1 MAQSPLDIA
10 QQWVGYDERN
20 SEQAKALTQFF
31 KNAGVDP
38 INPAATPW
46 CAAFLNSVLGSAGLE
61 QTGALTARS
70 FLDYG
75 TPVQK
80 AQVGDIVVFDRGGG
94 WRGHVGIITA
104 INGNG
109 TYSVLGGN
117 QRVDG
122 QGENGF
128 QVNIR
133 QFPADGK
140 VLGIRRITPMTVQT
154 KPPVPAKMSVA
165 LQAARQN
172 PAASPAVAAIDAAI
186 STGTPLTNKTAMAA
200 LGERG
205 TPEAAAYLNSYS
217 PAKPAAPAYTP
228 LAPWAALAA
237 QASPAPDVPLPRP
250 RPDIPAPAAAPAPLP
265 QQQMQTK
272 TGKTVT
278 IGEYYKIGDKAFVAE
293 PGPDGYAVL
302 TSTDKVI
309 ERVLPGFTTAGE
321 GTIAGGIKKQVMADA
336 GKTAVE
342 AVKNFDWQKLGGNLL
357 SAFSAPAAPKPYSP
371 PAPWAT
377 LAAQARPQTTTEVV
391 RPDGSVYVPPQAGTV
406 AMPRDV
412 TPNLARPLADAAMA
426 GMYGRGL
433 PSPAYPSAYNPAET
447 LSVLQGDK
455 PAGAQLSS
463 AGIGADR
470 LSASAAQLA
479 RDMQKYSFLGGATPQ
494 PGFAAPRTTQV
505 QVPNPAY
512 QVYMGQLAANQQITP
527 TGAVIGADAMRAIS
541 DPNYVP
547 PKPAP
552 VGAPPPKTI
561 TETRTVAPPPVF
573 TWTTSSRLAAPP
585 PTPATRPGTVPA
597 AATGAKP
604 GLFGINPMQMLS
616 GFLASAARPAPR
628 GQFGQPL
635 AVGGTYRDGAVYA
648 ANGSG
653 YGGTPGQSTAGLKT
667 GERVYDTNT
676 GEWGLKVGQP
686 VTWTGSSSGNTSTAT
701 GTFKGTSTGNTYT
714 VGKFYQ
720 NGNGTYQAMP
730 DGTFKRV

>member
-1 MAQSPLDIA
+1 MSKQSDYVQQVYETARAMGMSDPVARLAAAQSAVETQYGTRL
-10 QQWVGYDERN
+10 VGNNYFGIKAGSSWTGPSVAAGTKEETGGTLVSTRAKFRAYPSFEASLADWYQTIGRRWPEVL
-20 SEQAKALTQFF
+20 QA
-31 KNAGVDP
+31 
-38 INPAATPW
+38 
-46 CAAFLNSVLGSAGLE
+46 NSVEEAAAALKAGKPGGYATDSQYASKLLTINNRYAPDSA
-61 QTGALTARS
+61 A
-70 FLDYG
+70 
-75 TPVQK
+75 
-80 AQVGDIVVFDRGGG
+80 
-94 WRGHVGIITA
+94 
-104 INGNG
+104 
-109 TYSVLGGN
+109 
-117 QRVDG
+117 
-122 QGENGF
+122 
-128 QVNIR
+128 
-133 QFPADGK
+133 
-140 VLGIRRITPMTVQT
+140 
-154 KPPVPAKMSVA
+154 PVPATPSPALVA
-165 LQAARQN
+165 QRQN
-172 PAASPAVAAIDAAI
+172 PALSAIDRLIAANPY
-186 STGTPLTNKTAMAA
+186 SA

-205 TPEAAAYLNSYS
+205 TPEALGYMTGYA
-217 PAKPAAPAYTP
+217 PAKPAPSNFMP
-228 LAPWAALAA
+228 PAPWAALAA

-250 RPDIPAPAAAPAPLP
+250 RPDIPAPAVAPAPLP

-278 IGEYYKIGDKAFVAE
+278 IGQYYRIGDKAFVAE

-342 AVKNFDWQKLGGNLL
+342 AVKNIDWQKLGGNLL
-357 SAFSAPAAPKPYSP
+357 SAFSAPAEAKPYSP

-377 LAAQARPQTTTEVV
+377 LAAQAKPQTTTEVV
-391 RPDGSVYVPPQAGTV
+391 RQDGSVYVPPQAGTV

-412 TPNLARPLADAAMA
+412 TPNLARPVTT
-426 GMYGRGL
+426 GG
-433 PSPAYPSAYNPAET
+433 
-447 LSVLQGDK
+447 QI
-455 PAGAQLSS
+455 SS
-463 AGIGADR
+463 TGIGADR
-470 LSASAAQLA
+470 LTASAAQLA
-479 RDMQKYSFLGGATPQ
+479 QDMQKYSFLGGATPQ

-512 QVYMGQLAANQQITP
+512 QVYMGQLAANQRITP

-547 PKPAP
+547 PKPASL
-552 VGAPPPKTI
+552 GAPPPKTI

-585 PTPATRPGTVPA
+585 VTPATRPGTAPA
-597 AATGAKP
+597 AATGAKQ

-714 VGKFYQ
+714 VGKLYTT
-720 NGNGTYQAMP
+720 GNGTYQAMP